1 MLRGPAFRATLD
13 HAFCARDR
21 SRPSGPQ
28 IPRPRPLPSNLLLT
42 DPAIQAIRVLGVP
55 LELHEEEGLLA
66 ERACRQAGVRP
77 QDVAGV
83 RLAMRSLDA
92 RRTRG
97 ILRFVCHVDLFVREG
112 HRSGALQKAIKAGRV
127 RPAPES
133 TPLALPPERIQR
145 LPRQAIVVGSGPA
158 GLFAALSLALSGAGV
173 TLIDRGSSLDDRHK
187 RLVPFHRG
195 GPLDQDTNLLFG
207 EGGAGTYS
215 DGKLYT
221 RVQDSL
227 EATLLQELVRAGAPA
242 NIQFDG
248 RAHIGTDKLH
258 AVLPR
263 LRARLIEAG
272 AQVHWN
278 TRLESVIWD
287 PSRVGRV
294 LAVRTDRG
302 ELPCDALF
310 LALGHSARDTVEALF
325 EQGLALEAKP
335 FQFGV
340 RVEHPQDL
348 INAGRFGEHP
358 QAQSLGAASY
368 NLTSKPQGATAG
380 AHSFCMCP
388 GGKIVA
394 SISEPGHLCTN
405 GMSNSTHSSP
415 WANAAIVTTIRP
427 DEFAAYGSGPLAGL
441 QFQRHFERLFFEA
454 GGANYT
460 APAQRVA
467 DFLAGEPSADVP
479 RTSYT
484 FGVQPGRIDQLLPP
498 HVRAAI
504 ARGLEHFDRLI
515 PGFGGVEGTLV
526 GVESRSSGP
535 LRMPRDR
542 QSYRAHGTEN
552 CYPVGEGAG
561 FAGGIMSAAID
572 GVRAVHACLAPAP
585 TPSPKRNR

>member
-1 MLRGPAFRATLD
+1 M
-13 HAFCARDR
+13 
-21 SRPSGPQ
+21 
-28 IPRPRPLPSNLLLT
+28 
-42 DPAIQAIRVLGVP
+42 P
-55 LELHEEEGLLA
+55 LELHEDEALLQ
-66 ERACRQAGVRP
+66 ERACRQAGLRP
-77 QDVAGV
+77 KDLAGM

-97 ILRFVCHVDLFVREG
+97 ILRFVCHVDLDVRG
-112 HRSGALQKAIKAGRV
+112 GQGSSALQRAMKAGKV
-127 RPAPES
+127 RPAPAAA
-133 TPLALPPERIQR
+133 PLALPPSAVQR
-145 LPRQAIVVGSGPA
+145 LPQRAVVVGSGPA

-173 TLIDRGSSLDDRHK
+173 TLIDRGSSLAHRHK
-187 RLVPFHRG
+187 SLVPFHRG

-221 RVQDSL
+221 RVQDPL
-227 EATLLQELVRAGAPA
+227 EPTLLAELVRAGAPA

-258 AVLPR
+258 AVLPKLRER
-263 LRARLIEAG
+263 LVEAG
-272 AQVHWN
+272 AEVHWN
-278 TRLESVIWD
+278 TRMEGVLWD
-287 PSRVGRV
+287 PSKVGQVR
-294 LAVRTDRG
+294 AVQTDRG

-310 LALGHSARDTVEALF
+310 LALGHSARDTVETLWQ
-325 EQGLALEAKP
+325 QGLAMESKP

-340 RVEHPQDL
+340 RVEHPQEL
-348 INAGRFGEHP
+348 INSGRYGDHP
-358 QAQSLGAASY
+358 QAGGLGAASY
-368 NLTSKPQGATAG
+368 NLTSKPGGPVSG

-427 DEFAAYGSGPLAGL
+427 EEFAAYGSGPLAGL
-441 QFQRHFERLFFEA
+441 AFQRHFERLFFEA
-454 GGANYT
+454 GGADYT
-460 APAQRVA
+460 APGQRVS
-467 DFLAGEPSADVP
+467 DFLAGRPSQELP

-484 FGVQPGRIDQLLPP
+484 FGVRPGRIDQLLPS
-498 HVRAAI
+498 HVRDAI

-515 PGFGGVEGTLV
+515 PGFGGSQGTLV

-542 QSYRAHGTEN
+542 ASYRAHGTEN

-572 GVRAVHACLAPAP
+572 GVRAVHACLAPEAQRSSP
-585 TPSPKRNR
+585 PSTR